1 MKNKKIFLTFFV
13 ILSLFSISNLYS
25 QQTYRLEAPAYRIE
39 ATGDG
44 YHRILINGYYS
55 YAIPGYP
62 DLPSRIFRVAVP
74 PSIDPNS
81 INVNYSIKKTEYLG
95 IYNIKE
101 IPAMRTWVDG
111 KYITGNKA
119 DIYTEDYFFPGDCIE
134 YMGFSQMRKWRIV
147 AFKYTPFQYNPVSNE
162 LRFVSEVYVTIDYQT
177 EYNSSAIE
185 FEFHDSVMDKRARE
199 FLLNY
204 RESIGWYKPV
214 RDYGPSVTYD
224 YVIITTNA
232 IESSSTKLGDFV
244 TYLSSMGFSPLV
256 ITEDEYGGLT
266 GQAPNGTAEKIRKW
280 LQDNYTAYGI
290 AYVLLIGNPDPD
302 DPEDAEDSV
311 GDVPMKMCWPRRNE
325 SSYKESPTDYFFAD
339 LTGNWD
345 LDGDLYFGEYGDDTG
360 TGGVDFVNEVY
371 VGRIPVY
378 SGVANLDS
386 VLTKTVNYGTSSSTS
401 WRKSA
406 LLPMSF
412 ADSTTDGAYLGEA
425 MKNNYLTSS
434 GYSTWTMYM
443 QGSLCAAGDSSFSS
457 NQELV
462 DGATKTRWMNN
473 DYGMVWWW
481 GHGSTTQAYLG
492 FEGCGWGTIMYYTDA
507 PSLDDFHP
515 SFVYQ
520 CSCNNG
526 KPESAYNLGTALL
539 YNGAIG
545 TVSASRV
552 SWYAV
557 ASWGTWL
564 KYYCDNASIGYYY
577 GYELSSNEKDAGT
590 ALYDVKSDMGV
601 HRYSYWDGCHIM
613 NLYDFNLYGDPS
625 ATIVERKTILVT
637 SPDGGE
643 SWEAGSSHEI
653 TWTSTGTVGDV
664 KIEYS
669 TNSGGSWT
677 DIITS
682 TANDGIYN
690 WTVPDDLSET
700 CLVRVSEIGGGPL
713 DVSDNVFTIVA
724 TPSITVI
731 SPNGGEEWAVG
742 SSHNITWTSIGTVG
756 NVKIEY
762 STNNGG
768 SWIDVVAS
776 TDNDGSYDWTI
787 PNAPSDNCL
796 IRVSETDG
804 DPTDVSDTVF
814 FIYIPPSI
822 TVTSPNGDENWPAG
836 SMHDITWTSTG
847 TVGDVKIEYSINNGS
862 SWTDIIESTIN
873 DGIFSW
879 TVPNTQSDVCLVR
892 VSETDGD
899 PSDVSDAVF
908 SIYVPPS
915 IIVTSPNGGE
925 NWQVGSSQYIT
936 WTSSGTVGNVKI
948 EYSISNGSSWTDIVI
963 STPNDGSYNWIV
975 PDNTSGNCLVR
986 VSETDDDPSDVSDA
1000 VFSIV
1005 IPSSITVTSPNG
1017 GENWEVGS
1025 SYNIT
1030 WTSTGTVGN
1039 LMIHYSFNGGNSWS
1053 NIVKSTENDGSYNW
1067 TVPDTPSGNC
1077 LVRISEKGEDS
1088 YPSDISD
1095 AVFSIISPLPTITVT
1110 SPNGRESLTM
1120 GSIHEITWIHT
1131 GTIGNVFI
1139 EYSTDSGATWKG
1151 IVNATEND
1159 GSFNWTVPENPS
1171 DHCLVR
1177 IKKSEGEGYP
1187 SDISNGA
1194 FSIIPPQEITIT
1206 YPNGGET
1213 LISGLIYEITW
1224 IGSNTINNVKIE
1236 YSTNGGT
1243 SWTDIIGSTP
1253 NDGSYE
1259 WAIPNVPENPSE
1271 NCLIRVSDTDGD
1283 PTDVSDTLFSIVWP
1297 SSITITSPNGGESL
1311 EAGSSHDITWTS
1323 TGTVGNVTIEY
1334 SINSG
1339 ASWIPIV
1346 KSTGN
1351 NGIYNWVVP
1360 GNPSDNCQVRIRE
1373 SDGDGGPWDI
1383 SDAEF
1388 SITTTSYAAI
1398 TVISPNGGEILYTG
1412 STYEISWTS
1421 IGVVGNV
1428 NIEYSTNNGTSW
1440 AEIVESTSNDG
1451 LYEWTVPDDPSVDCL
1466 IRISETDGDPSPVSD
1481 DSDAAFEIT
1490 TDTEPTITVTS
1501 PNGGENLTIGS
1512 THDITWTSTGTIDN
1526 VIIEYSTD
1534 EGNAWTNIETS
1545 AVNNGSYNWTIPDTP
1560 SDHCLVRIS
1569 DVDEDTG
1576 LWDVSDMV
1584 FSIAASTSA
1593 TLTVTSP
1600 NRGESLVVESIHEIT
1615 WTSTGEI
1622 ENVKMEYSADNGTTW
1637 IEIIKSVFNNG
1648 SYEWVVPDDPSNDCL
1663 VRISGAD
1670 TDDAPWDVSDV
1681 VFSIVSGTTNCGET
1695 WITANYSGS
1704 TLTFVT
1710 YASSKFAAV
1719 GNGGT
1724 IMTSSNGITW
1734 TLRSSGT
1741 NENLHGIA
1749 YGGNTFAAVGD
1760 NGVILTSPDGV
1771 TWETQPSN
1779 TSLDLRGIAYGVEN
1793 FVAVGVEGVILSSSD
1808 GITWET
1814 QSAGTTNDLLGIT
1827 YGVGKFVAVGNSGTI
1842 LTSSDGVNW
1851 TKRSGGTTKTLNGI
1865 AYGGDQFVAV
1875 GAEGVILTSSNGT
1888 SWTSRASIMTID
1900 FFNAVYGNS
1909 TYVIVGKDGKISTS
1923 ADGIEWTSR
1932 SSGLR
1937 NDLFGIGFG
1946 NSRFVAVG
1954 AGTVLYSLCQ

>member
-1 MKNKKIFLTFFV
+1 MKNKKKYLTFFV
-13 ILSLFSISNLYS
+13 ILTLFLISNLYS
-25 QQTYRLEAPAYRIE
+25 QQTYRMEVPEYRIE
-39 ATGDG
+39 GTGDG
-44 YHRILINGYYS
+44 YHRIIINGYYS

-62 DLPSRIFRVAVP
+62 NLPSRIFRVAVP
-74 PSIDPNS
+74 PEIDPNS
-81 INVNYSIKKTEYLG
+81 INVNYTIKKSEYLG

-111 KYITGNKA
+111 QYITGNKA

-134 YMGFSQMRKWRIV
+134 YMGFSQMRKWRMA

-162 LRFVSEVYVTIDYQT
+162 LRFVSEVNVTIDYQPG
-177 EYNSSAIE
+177 YNSDAIE
-185 FEFHDSVMDKRARE
+185 FELHDSVMDKRARE

-204 RESIGWYKPV
+204 QESIGWYEPV

-232 IESSSTKLGDFV
+232 IENSSTKLGDFV

-290 AYVLLIGNPDPD
+290 EYVLLIGNPDPD
-302 DPEDAEDSV
+302 DPGDPEDSV

-378 SGVANLDS
+378 SGVVNLDS
-386 VLTKTVNYGTSSSTS
+386 VLTKTINYGTSSTTS

-412 ADSTTDGAYLGEA
+412 SDSTTDGAYLGEA
-425 MKNNYLTSS
+425 MKNNYLTSN

-457 NQELV
+457 SQELLN
-462 DGATKTRWMNN
+462 GATKTRWMNN

-492 FEGCGWGTIMYYTDA
+492 FSGCGWGTIMYYADA
-507 PSLDDFHP
+507 PSLDDNHP

-557 ASWGTWL
+557 TSWGTWL
-564 KYYCDNASIGYYY
+564 KYYCDNASIGYFY
-577 GYELSSNEKDAGT
+577 GYEVASNEKDAGT

-625 ATIVERKTILVT
+625 AMIPEKKTITVT

-653 TWTSTGTVGDV
+653 TWTGT
-664 KIEYS
+664 
-669 TNSGGSWT
+669 
-677 DIITS
+677 
-682 TANDGIYN
+682 
-690 WTVPDDLSET
+690 
-700 CLVRVSEIGGGPL
+700 
-713 DVSDNVFTIVA
+713 
-724 TPSITVI
+724 
-731 SPNGGEEWAVG
+731 
-742 SSHNITWTSIGTVG
+742 GTVG

-768 SWIDVVAS
+768 SWTDIIAS
-776 TDNDGSYDWTI
+776 TANDGSYDWTV
-787 PNAPSDNCL
+787 PDDPSESCL
-796 IRVSETDG
+796 VRVSEVGGGPLDIS
-804 DPTDVSDTVF
+804 DDVFTIVATS
-814 FIYIPPSI
+814 SI
-822 TVTSPNGDENWPAG
+822 TVISPNGGENWTAG
-836 SMHDITWTSTG
+836 APQDITWTSSG
-847 TVGDVKIEYSINNGS
+847 VVGDVKIEYSINNGS
-862 SWTDIIESTIN
+862 SWTDIIESTLN
-873 DGIFSW
+873 DGIFNW
-879 TVPNTQSDVCLVR
+879 TVPSTQSDVCLVR

-899 PSDVSDAVF
+899 PSDVCDAVF

-936 WTSSGTVGNVKI
+936 WTGSGNVGNVNI
-948 EYSISNGSSWTDIVI
+948 EYSINNGTSWTDIVI

-975 PDNTSGNCLVR
+975 PDNISDNCLMR
-986 VSETDDDPSDVSDA
+986 ISETDGDPSDVSDD

-1030 WTSTGTVGN
+1030 WTFTGTVGN
-1039 LMIHYSFNGGNSWS
+1039 LMIQYSFNGGNSWS
-1053 NIVKSTENDGSYNW
+1053 NIVKSTENDGSFNW

-1110 SPNGRESLTM
+1110 SPNGRESLTI
-1120 GSIHEITWIHT
+1120 GSLHEITWNHT
-1131 GTIGNVFI
+1131 GTIGNVLI
-1139 EYSTDSGATWKG
+1139 EYSTDRGATWTG

-1159 GSFNWTVPENPS
+1159 GSYNWTVPDDPS

-1177 IKKSEGEGYP
+1177 IRKSEGEGDP

-1206 YPNGGET
+1206 YPSGGET

-1224 IGSNTINNVKIE
+1224 VGSDTINNVKIE

-1243 SWTDIIGSTP
+1243 SWMEIIGSTP
-1253 NDGSYE
+1253 NDGRYE
-1259 WAIPNVPENPSE
+1259 WAVPNVPENPSE
-1271 NCLIRVSDTDGD
+1271 NCLVRVSDTDGS
-1283 PTDVSDTLFSIVWP
+1283 PTDVSDALFSIVWP
-1297 SSITITSPNGGESL
+1297 SSITVTSPNGGESW
-1311 EAGSSHDITWTS
+1311 EAGSFHNISWTS
-1323 TGTVGNVTIEY
+1323 TGTVGNVAIEY

-1339 ASWIPIV
+1339 ASWAPIV
-1346 KSTGN
+1346 TSTGN
-1351 NGIYNWVVP
+1351 DGIYNWTVP
-1360 GNPSDNCQVRIRE
+1360 GNPSDNCLVRVRG
-1373 SDGDGGPWDI
+1373 SDGDEGPWDI

-1388 SITTTSYAAI
+1388 SITATSYAAI

-1412 STYEISWTS
+1412 STHDITWTS
-1421 IGVVGNV
+1421 IGGVGNV
-1428 NIEYSTNNGTSW
+1428 KIEYSINNGTSW
-1440 AEIVESTSNDG
+1440 TEIVSSMSNDG
-1451 LYEWTVPDDPSVDCL
+1451 IYEWTVPDDPSDDCL
-1466 IRISETDGDPSPVSD
+1466 IRVSETDGDPSD
-1481 DSDAAFEIT
+1481 DSDAVFEIT

-1501 PNGGENLTIGS
+1501 PNGGENLIIGS

-1534 EGNAWTNIETS
+1534 EGSAWTNIETS
-1545 AVNNGSYNWTIPDTP
+1545 AVNNGSYNWTAPDTL

-1569 DVDEDTG
+1569 DVDDDTG
-1576 LWDVSDMV
+1576 LWDVSDTV
-1584 FSIAASTSA
+1584 FSIAAPTSA
-1593 TLTVTSP
+1593 AVTVTSP
-1600 NRGESLVVESIHEIT
+1600 NRGESLVVGSIHQVT

-1622 ENVKMEYSADNGTTW
+1622 ENVKIEYSPDNGTTW

-1648 SYEWVVPDDPSNDCL
+1648 SYEWTVPGDPSNDCL

-1670 TDDAPWDVSDV
+1670 ADDAPWDVSDV
-1681 VFSIVSGTTNCGET
+1681 VFSILSDTTDCGET
-1695 WITANYSGS
+1695 WISADYSGS
-1704 TLTFVT
+1704 TLTFMT
-1710 YASSKFAAV
+1710 YGNSKFAAV
-1719 GNGGT
+1719 GNGGN
-1724 IMTSSNGITW
+1724 IMTSLNGMRW
-1734 TLRSSGT
+1734 TPRSSGT
-1741 NENLHGIA
+1741 NENLHGIV

-1760 NGVILTSPDGV
+1760 NGIILTSPDGV
-1771 TWETQPSN
+1771 TWETQSSN
-1779 TSLDLRGIAYGVEN
+1779 TSLDLRGIAYGGEN
-1793 FVAVGVEGVILSSSD
+1793 FAAVGVEGVILSSSD
-1808 GITWET
+1808 GITWES

-1827 YGVGKFVAVGNSGTI
+1827 YGSGKFTAVGDSGTI
-1842 LTSSDGVNW
+1842 LTGSDGISW
-1851 TKRSGGTTKTLNGI
+1851 TNRSSGTAQTLYGI
-1865 AYGGDQFVAV
+1865 TYGGDQFVAV
-1875 GAEGVILTSSNGT
+1875 GAEGVVLTSSNGT
-1888 SWTSRASIMTID
+1888 GWTNRASIMTAD
-1900 FFNAVYGNS
+1900 FLNAAYGNS
-1909 TYVIVGKDGKISTS
+1909 IYVIVGKEGKISTS
-1923 ADGIEWTSR
+1923 PDGIEWTSR
-1932 SSGLR
+1932 SSHVR

-1946 NSRFVAVG
+1946 NSRFAAVG
-1954 AGTVLYSLCQ
+1954 AGTILYSLCQ